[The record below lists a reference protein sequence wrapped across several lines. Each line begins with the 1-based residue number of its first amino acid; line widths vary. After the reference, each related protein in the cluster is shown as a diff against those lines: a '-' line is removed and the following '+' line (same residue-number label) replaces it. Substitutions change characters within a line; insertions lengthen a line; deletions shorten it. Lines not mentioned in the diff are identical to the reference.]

1 MHRDSAKQSESA
13 QREAA
18 PAPSQRPSRF
28 RSWLGRGLLVLI
40 SCLISN
46 AFPLV
51 REVIGSTLSGGGPE
65 SELVRWT
72 LVGVL
77 ELSIVLFAGVCLMV
91 FALAWRFF
99 RLLWKSGKQFERRV
113 EQKGVQATPSFLRFL
128 RGDEDQLVS
137 LGDESDRRN

>member
-1 MHRDSAKQSESA
+1 
-13 QREAA
+13 
-18 PAPSQRPSRF
+18 
-28 RSWLGRGLLVLI
+28 
-40 SCLISN
+40 
-46 AFPLV
+46 V